1 MTRRILP
8 PDEWPKLDRT
18 SLGPAWR
25 AMNPQTSLVV
35 VAEDGDRIVGCWCR
49 AFWAHVEGLWIDEAY
64 QKKTSAARHLL
75 IGMKEACAAD
85 GISAVVT
92 SADTQAV
99 ADLVVHAGGHRLPG
113 DAYVLPFVEPVQTFD
128 ALGAYFHAQLFTLL
142 PTAVHEDDAYH
153 DRAVGKALHTGI
165 VVGQIDKAVADYNAW
180 ALTAGYVPI
189 AYLGQREDE
198 AYILDI
204 VEAVIAIDRSFT
216 VSLMEV
222 GACLPLPS

>member
-8 PDEWPKLDRT
+8 PEEWNRLDGT

-25 AMNPQTSLVV
+25 AMNPQTSVVV

-113 DAYVLPFVEPVQTFD
+113 DAYVLPFVEPTQTFD
-128 ALGAYFHAQLFTLL
+128 ALGAYFHAQLFALL
-142 PTAVHEDDAYH
+142 PAGVHDDDPAH
-153 DRAVGKALHTGI
+153 DRAVGKALHTAL
-165 VVGQIDKAVADYNAW
+165 VVGQVEKAVADYNAW
-180 ALTAGYVPI
+180 AQTAGYVPI
-189 AYLGQREDE
+189 QYRGEQDGAYV
-198 AYILDI
+198 LDI

-216 VSLMEV
+216 VSLVEDES
-222 GACLPLPS
+222 CRPLPS